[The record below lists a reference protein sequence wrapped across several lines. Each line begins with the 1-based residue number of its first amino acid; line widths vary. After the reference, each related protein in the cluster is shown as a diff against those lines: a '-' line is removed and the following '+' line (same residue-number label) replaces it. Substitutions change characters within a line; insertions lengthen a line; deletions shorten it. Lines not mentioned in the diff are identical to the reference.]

1 MTKIRS
7 VKFNFIM
14 NFILTATNFIFPLIT
29 FPYVSRVIF
38 ADGTGKIAF
47 ASSVAGYFMMIA
59 SLGIPTYGIRAC
71 AKVRDDKEKLSK
83 TTQELLIIHAITT
96 TLTLIAFL
104 IAIFTID
111 KLEQEKNLMLVNAC
125 SILLNVFGANWL
137 YSALEQYSY
146 ITMRSIVFKIVSII
160 LMFMFVRDRNDYII
174 YGCIAVFASVG
185 SNILNFINLRKYISF
200 HKFENYEFRKHLKPI
215 MVFFAQSVAISIY
228 TNLDT
233 VMLGFMTN
241 DFEVGYYNAAIKIK
255 NILVSLVTSL
265 GTVLL
270 PRLSYYI
277 QNDMKN
283 EFSKLI
289 KKSFEFVFL
298 ISLPLTI
305 YFIIFSKESLLFLS
319 GESFI
324 GATLAMQMIIPT
336 LFFIGLSSV
345 TGFQILTP
353 TGKEKYVVISVT
365 IGAVIDLIAN
375 AIFIPILGAAG
386 ASLGTLLTEIGV
398 LLVQLYY
405 LRNMLAEI
413 LKEVQIGKIIM
424 CNFIS
429 MIVVILAKNIVFSS
443 VFLQLLF
450 TATIFFGVY
459 GILLIITKE
468 PLITTYWLSLINKLK
483 RN

>member
-1 MTKIRS
+1 MAKIKS

-29 FPYVSRVIF
+29 FPYVSRIIF
-38 ADGTGKIAF
+38 ADGTGKVAF
-47 ASSVAGYFMMIA
+47 ASSIAGYFMMIA

-83 TTQELLIIHAITT
+83 LTQELLIIHAITT
-96 TLTLIAFL
+96 TITLFAFL
-104 IAIFTID
+104 IAIFTIE
-111 KLEQEKNLMLVNAC
+111 KLEQEKTLMLVNAF

-146 ITMRSIVFKIVSII
+146 ITVRSILFKLISIV
-160 LMFMFVRDRNDYII
+160 LMFTFVREKSDYII
-174 YGCIAVFASVG
+174 YGCITILASVG
-185 SNILNFINLRKYISF
+185 SNVLNFINLRKHISF

-215 MVFFAQSVAISIY
+215 MVFFAQSVAVSIY

-241 DFEVGYYNAAIKIK
+241 DFEVGYYNAAIKVK
-255 NILVSLVTSL
+255 NILLSLVTSL

-283 EFSKLI
+283 EFIILI
-289 KKSFEFVFL
+289 KKSFEFVWL

-305 YFIIFSKESLLFLS
+305 YFVIFSKESLLFLS
-319 GESFI
+319 GESFV
-324 GATLAMQMIIPT
+324 GATFAMQIIMPT
-336 LFFIGLSSV
+336 IFCIGLSNIAGV
-345 TGFQILTP
+345 QILTP
-353 TGKEKYVVISVT
+353 LGKEKYVVISVT
-365 IGAVIDLIAN
+365 IGAFIDLLAN
-375 AIFIPILGAAG
+375 LIFIPRLGAAG
-386 ASLGTLLTEIGV
+386 ASLGTLLAEIGV
-398 LLVQLYY
+398 LSIQLYY
-405 LRNMLAEI
+405 LRNMLGKV
-413 LKEVQIGKIIM
+413 LKDVPLVKITFCNLIAMIM
-424 CNFIS
+424 VF
-429 MIVVILAKNIVFSS
+429 VVKNIVISS

-468 PLITTYWLSLINKLK
+468 PLITTYWLSLINKIK